1 MDIAPFVEGLRR
13 DLAAAAAPGGQEVA
27 RAAELLAG
35 SIDAAARLALLDALA
50 EAADEV
56 TTKLHSASVELRL
69 RGREPEL
76 VVTEHLPQSPE
87 PPAPHTPPHAPGGPA
102 TSGDASGDVTRI
114 TLRLAEG
121 LKDAV
126 ERSAA
131 SEGISVNAWL
141 VRVIG
146 AAVAGG
152 SAPRGNPP
160 GGWGTPPG
168 RGSSRHITGY
178 GRA

>member
-13 DLAAAAAPGGQEVA
+13 DLNAAAAPGGPEVA
-27 RAAELLAG
+27 RAAELLSG
-35 SIDAAARLALLDALA
+35 SIDAAARLALLDALGQ
-50 EAADEV
+50 AADEV
-56 TTKLHSASVELRL
+56 TTKLTSASVELRL

-76 VVTEHLPQSPE
+76 VVTEHLPQ
-87 PPAPHTPPHAPGGPA
+87 PPAPPAPPAPPTPPGATA
-102 TSGDASGDVTRI
+102 TSPDAAGDVTRI
-114 TLRLAEG
+114 TLRLPEG

-141 VRVIG
+141 VRAIG
-146 AAVAGG
+146 SAVAG
-152 SAPRGNPP
+152 AVATPTPP
-160 GGWGTPPG
+160 GGWTNPPG
-168 RGSSRHITGY
+168 RGRRHISGY

>member
-1 MDIAPFVEGLRR
+1 MDIAPYVESLRR
-13 DLAAAAAPGGQEVA
+13 DLNAAAAPGGPEVA
-27 RAAELLAG
+27 RAAELLSG

-50 EAADEV
+50 QAADEV
-56 TTKLHSASVELRL
+56 TTKLSAASVELRL

-76 VVTEHLPQSPE
+76 VVTEHLPQPPS
-87 PPAPHTPPHAPGGPA
+87 PPAPPVPPTPPGATA
-102 TSGDASGDVTRI
+102 TSPDASGDVTRI

-131 SEGISVNAWL
+131 AEGISVNAWL
-141 VRVIG
+141 VRAIG
-146 AAVAGG
+146 AAVTG
-152 SAPRGNPP
+152 APTQPTPP
-160 GGWGTPPG
+160 GGWNTPPG
-168 RGSSRHITGY
+168 RGRRHITGY

>member
-13 DLAAAAAPGGQEVA
+13 GLTAAAAPGGPEVA
-27 RAAELLAG
+27 RAAELLTG

-56 TTKLHSASVELRL
+56 TTKLSSASVELRL

-76 VVTEHLPQSPE
+76 VVTEHLPE
-87 PPAPHTPPHAPGGPA
+87 PPAPPVPPAPPAPPGGTA
-102 TSGDASGDVTRI
+102 TSTDASGDVTRI
-114 TLRLAEG
+114 TLRLPEG

-131 SEGISVNAWL
+131 GEGISVNAWL

-152 SAPRGNPP
+152 APQAAPP
-160 GGWGTPPG
+160 GGWTAPPG
-168 RGSSRHITGY
+168 RGRRHISGY

>member
-1 MDIAPFVEGLRR
+1 MDIAPFVESLRR
-13 DLAAAAAPGGQEVA
+13 DLNAAAAPGGPEVT
-27 RAAELLAG
+27 RAAELLSG

-50 EAADEV
+50 QAADEV
-56 TTKLHSASVELRL
+56 TTKLSAASVELRL

-76 VVTEHLPQSPE
+76 VVTEHLPEPPT
-87 PPAPHTPPHAPGGPA
+87 PPAPPTPPGGTA
-102 TSGDASGDVTRI
+102 TSTDASGDVTRM
-114 TLRLAEG
+114 TLRLPEG

-131 SEGISVNAWL
+131 GEGISVNAWL

-146 AAVAGG
+146 AAVAG
-152 SAPRGNPP
+152 APPQAAAP
-160 GGWGTPPG
+160 GGWSTPPG
-168 RGSSRHITGY
+168 RSRRHITGY